1 MDLSTPI
8 EKIHRLTPEQK
19 SALAKLGLITV
30 RDLLFHF
37 PVRYGNTAEVTYIS
51 SITEG
56 ADVTIYGTVKKIK
69 TGKAWQKKTPLSTAI
84 IEDSTGKI
92 NATWFHQPYIAKIIQ
107 DGMMVKVHGKAK
119 KYKDSWSFINPEIE
133 PVREV
138 PIAVGDNLF
147 SETAETIEN
156 NVETGKKED
165 IGLSLP
171 IYRESNGISSRWF
184 YHIIQK
190 ILSGSSSS
198 ANGWTIEKIPDMIP
212 AEILERYHLPCLS
225 TALIWIHTP
234 KTKNDALAARKRF
247 AFQEV
252 FLIQILN
259 EQERQRNMAT
269 KGLMIEKK
277 PEDLEKFT
285 QHFPFTETAAQ
296 KRAIAQILNDFKS
309 GHPMSRLLEGDVG
322 SGKTAVAAAT
332 AYAAVTTRPRGQD
345 FGTLQIAYMAPTEIL
360 AKQHFDSFIKYF
372 SHFPLSIAL
381 ITGSGCKKFPSKVAA
396 SWSTG
401 NGATDISRSQLL
413 KWVANGEIAIVVG
426 THALIQKTVKFKNLA
441 YVIIDEQHRFG
452 TKQRKNLRRKDDEV
466 VPHLLSMTATP
477 IPRTLALT
485 IFSSLDLT
493 LLDEMPAGRKPII
506 TKVVTP
512 SERDA
517 TYAAIR
523 TQLQTGRQA
532 YIICPRINEPD
543 PDKEMAVIAKSVKAE
558 AQRLQK
564 SVFPEFE
571 IDILHSKM
579 TPAQKEKTMKAFED
593 HKIDILVATSVV
605 EVGVN
610 VPNATVIVI
619 EGAERFGLAQLHQL
633 RGRVIRS
640 NHQAYCYVFA
650 ESAGDKTVERLRAL
664 VTAKNGFELAE
675 FDLQQRGTG
684 DLMGRKQWGISDL
697 AMEAMKNLKM
707 VEAARIEAE
716 QLVVSDPSL
725 ANHPIIRDTL
735 TSREVVHFE

>member
-1 MDLSTPI
+1 MDLSEPI
-8 EKIHRLTPEQK
+8 AKSHRLTPDQQ
-19 SALAKLGLITV
+19 SALKKLGLLTI

-37 PVRYGNTAEVTYIS
+37 PVRYGNNAEVTYIS
-51 SITEG
+51 GITEG
-56 ADVTIYGTVKKIK
+56 TDVTIYGTVKKIK
-69 TGKAWQKKTPLSTAI
+69 TGKAWQKKTPLSTAV

-107 DGMMVKVHGKAK
+107 DGMMIKLHGKAK
-119 KYKDSWSFINPEIE
+119 KYKDSWSFINPTIE
-133 PVREV
+133 PVKDV
-138 PIAVGDNLF
+138 PIAVGDSLF
-147 SETAETIEN
+147 SEGEVGMSEP
-156 NVETGKKED
+156 V
-165 IGLSLP
+165 
-171 IYRESNGISSRWF
+171 YRESNGISSRWF
-184 YHIIQK
+184 HHAIQK
-190 ILSGSSSS
+190 IINSGVV
-198 ANGWTIEKIPDMIP
+198 EKIPDMIP
-212 AEILERYHLPCLS
+212 AEILERYHLPSLG
-225 TALIWIHTP
+225 TALVWIHIP

-252 FLIQILN
+252 FLIQVLN

-269 KGLMIEKK
+269 KGLVIEK
-277 PEDLEKFT
+277 ESADLEKFT

-309 GHPMSRLLEGDVG
+309 GYPMSRLLEGDVG
-322 SGKTAVAAAT
+322 SGKTAVAATT
-332 AYAAVTTRPRGQD
+332 AYAAVTTRPRGQNY
-345 FGTLQIAYMAPTEIL
+345 GTLQIAYMAPTEIL

-372 SHFPLSIAL
+372 QHFPLSIAL

-396 SWSTG
+396 NFATG
-401 NGATDISRSQLL
+401 NGATEISRTQLL
-413 KWVANGEIAIVVG
+413 KWVANGEIAIVIG
-426 THALIQKTVKFKNLA
+426 THALIQKSVKFKNLA

-452 TKQRKNLRRKDDEV
+452 TKQRKNLRRKDDGV

-485 IFSSLDLT
+485 IFGNLDLT

-517 TYAAIR
+517 TYEAIR
-523 TQLQTGRQA
+523 RELQAGRQA
-532 YIICPRINEPD
+532 YIICPRIDEPD
-543 PDKEMAVIAKSVKAE
+543 PDKEMSVIAKSVKAE
-558 AQRLQK
+558 AERLQSK
-564 SVFPEFE
+564 IFPEYS

-579 TPAQKEKTMKAFED
+579 TPAAKEATMKSFEK
-593 HKIDILVATSVV
+593 HETDILVATSVV

-610 VPNATVIVI
+610 VPNATMIVI

-650 ESAGDKTVERLRAL
+650 ESAGEKTVDRLRAL

-697 AMEAMKNLKM
+697 AMEAIKNLKM
-707 VEAARIEAE
+707 VEAARTEAQ
-716 QLVVSDPSL
+716 QLVAVDPELDSHPILKNSL
-725 ANHPIIRDTL
+725 AN
-735 TSREVVHFE
+735 REMVHFE

>member
-19 SALAKLGLITV
+19 SALQKLGLSTV

-37 PVRYGNTAEVTYIS
+37 PVRYGNSAEVTYIS

-69 TGKAWQKKTPLSTAI
+69 TGKAWKKKTPLSTAI

-107 DGMMVKVHGKAK
+107 DGMMVKLHGKAK

-133 PVREV
+133 PVRDV
-138 PIAVGDNLF
+138 PIAVGDSLF
-147 SETAETIEN
+147 SETNGGEN
-156 NVETGKKED
+156 SEELRMSEPV
-165 IGLSLP
+165 
-171 IYRESNGISSRWF
+171 YRESNGISSRWF

-190 ILSGSSSS
+190 IIGSGV
-198 ANGWTIEKIPDMIP
+198 IEKIPDMIP
-212 AEILERYHLPCLS
+212 AEILEQYHLPSLG
-225 TALIWIHTP
+225 TALIWIHLP

-259 EQERQRNMAT
+259 EQERQRNMST
-269 KGLMIEKK
+269 KGLVIEKSA
-277 PEDLEKFT
+277 EDLEKFT
-285 QHFPFTETAAQ
+285 KHFPFTETAAQ
-296 KRAIAQILNDFKS
+296 KRAIEQILKDFTS
-309 GHPMSRLLEGDVG
+309 GYPMSRLLEGDVG
-322 SGKTAVAAAT
+322 SGKTAVAATT
-332 AYAAVTTRPRGQD
+332 AYAAVTTRPKGQD

-381 ITGSGCKKFPSKVAA
+381 ITGSGCKKFPSKVAYN
-396 SWSTG
+396 SQKG
-401 NGATDISRSQLL
+401 NGSTEISRTQLL
-413 KWVANGEIAIVVG
+413 KWVANGEISIVIG
-426 THALIQKTVKFKNLA
+426 THALIQKSVKFKNLA

-452 TKQRKNLRRKDDEV
+452 TKQRKNLRRKDDGV
-466 VPHLLSMTATP
+466 LPHLLSMTATP

-485 IFSSLDLT
+485 VFGSLDLT

-517 TYAAIR
+517 TYESIR
-523 TQLQTGRQA
+523 KELKSGRQA

-543 PDKEMAVIAKSVKAE
+543 PDKEMSVIAKSVKVE
-558 AQRLQK
+558 AQRLSDK
-564 SVFPEFE
+564 IFPEYT

-579 TPAQKEKTMKAFED
+579 TPAQKEETMRAFEN
-593 HKIDILVATSVV
+593 HETDILVATSVV

-610 VPNATVIVI
+610 VPNATVILI

-640 NHQAYCYVFA
+640 NNQAYCYVFA
-650 ESAGDKTVERLRAL
+650 ESAGERTVERLRAL

-707 VEAARIEAE
+707 VEAARIEA
-716 QLVVSDPSL
+716 QQIVSKDPTL
-725 ANHPIIRDTL
+725 ASHPILQNAL
-735 TSREVVHFE
+735 TSREIVHFE